1 MNYKKRTLVL
11 NLNEIN
17 LNFILNNAKK
27 YKNKN
32 ILKFF
37 KDKNLIKTFTKDQI
51 QHKNLDPWIQEVSIN
66 TGKSSSKH
74 KIYNLGQ
81 VLDKKIDQIWDI
93 ISKKNKVLIWGFMNS
108 QLRDKKNIL
117 I

>member
-1 MNYKKRTLVL
+1 MNYLKRVLVI
-11 NLNEIN
+11 NINEIN

-37 KDKNLIKTFTKDQI
+37 KNKNLIKTNTKDKI
-51 QHKNLDPWIQEVSIN
+51 QHKNLDPWVQEVSIN
-66 TGKSSSKH
+66 TWQPSSKH

-81 VLDKKIDQIWDI
+81 VLDKNIDQIWDKV
-93 ISKKNKVLIWGFMNS
+93 SKKYKSIK
-108 QLRDKKNIL
+108 D
-117 I
+117 